1 MEWDDLFAAFALYLV
16 LEGLL
21 PFISPQGWKQ
31 TIEQIAQLTDSQ
43 MRKFGL
49 ASMLA
54 GVILLAYV
62 RN

>member
-43 MRKFGL
+43 LRKFGL

-54 GVILLAYV
+54 GVILLAYI